1 MVAVLNGKMRAG
13 LTELPRSRLIGGER
27 WPGGYLGEACPRQR
41 AQQVQGHN
49 GRDSWHVCA
58 MASGRVSGGNEGGR
72 EGWCLGSESGQIT
85 QYL

>member
-13 LTELPRSRLIGGER
+13 LTELPRSRLIGGES
-27 WPGGYLGEACPRQR
+27 WPGGEACPRQR

-49 GRDSWHVCA
+49 GRDSWHVCG
-58 MASGRVSGGNEGGR
+58 MASGRVSGGMGR